1 MNNNKFK
8 IGLFAF
14 NASNGV
20 TLTKNIDRWAGSWT
34 DIKKISLDSDNFGL
48 DFLLPVARWN
58 DWGGETRPHKK
69 TFETFTLMSAIAL
82 LTKKIY
88 LFSTVH
94 TAFVN
99 PIYAARAT
107 TTINNISNGRFG
119 VNIVCGWNKSE
130 YDMFDVNKKY
140 SSIDRYKYGE
150 EWLKIYSKLLAKK
163 KDKINFNGKFISVKN
178 AQCFPKLINEKSFL
192 KISAGFSK
200 EGREFAAKKFDILL
214 TMFNRLDNLRTNNQN
229 IINYAKKKK
238 KNIKIYSP
246 VHIICKKTRNEA
258 MDFFN
263 EYSQKNQDTKS
274 VDIFIKNLM
283 WSQKNILA
291 SYLKQVKQRVAGSL
305 GSYTIIGNKNDVL
318 EQLNEIYKAKTS
330 GVALTFYDYKKD
342 LNFFGKNILKRIR
355 SF

>member
-238 KNIKIYSP
+238 KYKDIFSCTY
-246 VHIICKKTRNEA
+246 
-258 MDFFN
+258 
-263 EYSQKNQDTKS
+263 YLQKN
-274 VDIFIKNLM
+274 
-283 WSQKNILA
+283 
-291 SYLKQVKQRVAGSL
+291 
-305 GSYTIIGNKNDVL
+305 
-318 EQLNEIYKAKTS
+318 
-330 GVALTFYDYKKD
+330 KK
-342 LNFFGKNILKRIR
+342 
-355 SF
+355 